1 MRIGEFAQQAGVTVK
16 AVRYYEQLGLV
27 TPAREPNGYRTFDRD
42 QLRAVVEVRKLSEI
56 GITPVQAA
64 PFLECLRAGHQHGD
78 ECAGSLAIYRDAI
91 ADLDRTIAAL
101 THRRDRLQRRLENSS
116 ARGFAK
122 ENRVQAFT
130 SLPSD
135 LPEPTDDGAA
145 DHLRGLPLP
154 SLELPA
160 SDGTSASLHNLGR
173 GRSIL
178 YFYPLTGRPGVDL
191 PEGWD
196 AIPGARGCSTEA
208 CNFRDHFAQLHEA
221 GAARVYGVSSQSSA
235 YQAEVVSRLRL
246 PFTMLSDEGFQLAE
260 ELGLPVFAAPGHAR
274 LYKRITLVVRDGMIE
289 KVFYPIFPPNTHA
302 QQVLDWLEVHP
313 AQR

>member
-16 AVRYYEQLGLV
+16 AVRYYEQLGLIA
-27 TPAREPNGYRTFDRD
+27 PARETNGYRSFDRD
-42 QLRAVVEVRKLSEI
+42 QLRAVIEVRKLSEI
-56 GITPVQAA
+56 GITPVHAA
-64 PFLECLRAGHQHGD
+64 PFLECLKAGHQHGD
-78 ECAGSLAIYRDAI
+78 SCASSLAIYRDAI

-101 THRRDRLQRRLENSS
+101 SHRRDRLQRRLDSS
-116 ARGFAK
+116 AARGFAK
-122 ENRVQAFT
+122 ESRAQAFT

-135 LPEPTDDGAA
+135 LPEPQDDGAA
-145 DHLRGLPLP
+145 DHLAGLPLP
-154 SLELPA
+154 EVSLPA
-160 SDGTSASLHNLGR
+160 SDGASVSLRGLGR

-221 GAARVYGVSSQSSA
+221 GATHVFGVSSQHSD
-235 YQAEVVSRLRL
+235 YQAEVASRLRL
-246 PFTMLSDEGFQLAE
+246 PFTMLSDERFQLAD
-260 ELGLPVFAAPGHAR
+260 ELRLPVFAAPGHAR
-274 LYKRITLVVRDGMIE
+274 LYKRLTLVVADGVIE

-302 QQVLDWLEVHP
+302 QQVLDWLQSHP
-313 AQR
+313 TQS